1 MSPNLLEGSRES
13 GHPCGRGKVRVRL
26 ASFFLCMHACASHE
40 GQSWALILSSFPF
53 ESYVSDLV
61 VIFFSLWAP
70 ARGGGHWARAIHG
83 PCGNVAVQQAGN
95 PKSRREQ
102 SLLSSAR
109 KWQAWPQP
117 LALNTDKSLTPGLV
131 SNHAQD

>member
-1 MSPNLLEGSRES
+1 
-13 GHPCGRGKVRVRL
+13 
-26 ASFFLCMHACASHE
+26 MHACASHE

-70 ARGGGHWARAIHG
+70 ARDGGHWAGAIHG
-83 PCGNVAVQQAGN
+83 QCDNVAVQQAGN
-95 PKSRREQ
+95 PKSRGEQ
-102 SLLSSAR
+102 LLLSSAR
-109 KWQAWPQP
+109 KWQARPQP
-117 LALNTDKSLTPGLV
+117 LALNRDKSLTPGLV